1 MDTLVIVRRIREAE
15 ALADAG
21 KHGDARRLLEPL
33 LSDDGV
39 SESQRKL
46 IGKKIDLFKKQHDR
60 MTRIISRRATST
72 SVRVDESNQSS
83 ERTAIRNAVE
93 GHERSERPTDHT
105 PDKEDATERPT
116 NRTVEKQSHGA
127 PTEVVPRAHNVD
139 TEVPERGHRLKVERT
154 SRQTSGMW
162 NSVSDR
168 REVVRPPDPSDSQEL
183 APVNPGNEIEDVGET
198 EDSDP
203 RKTDMFVVS
212 ADTGA
217 ADNQVTVAPDDDSAP
232 AIGRYNV
239 DRPVYATGNDTPAPG
254 WNDTPVPSSNTPA
267 PTVRDSFIIPSSDT
281 VASSEM
287 PDKDDDST
295 YLLADDYFASRPSA
309 RQRERS
315 NPELKA
321 LADRL
326 PDDDLRRELAL
337 EVVRLREQLEQSGS
351 ARSEVSKRE
360 GTRAGSR
367 KIEREDRPES
377 GSFHIPASQVNTIVR
392 RAAGTDRIEVHMPGR
407 DEDAADLQVLR
418 RDSVRE
424 KQAPATPTDRIALAQ
439 DYIEATQIEK
449 PSLLKPVATW
459 LGVLV
464 VLGVIGWAIHLGY
477 QSITGGDQTV
487 EVTEDSVGEFKL
499 GSAKGD
505 YADVAQKQDRIAFA
519 VRSEHGWLIQYDDET
534 QQVTGISVPGPA
546 LADPADSGFDRL
558 HVVFNGYDYAFV
570 NGASVEILRKRF
582 GEPTPDFSKETW
594 ESSEGYTLTFIAKQG
609 QSALEVHY
617 RTSEPD
623 APRWVRLVTGNSPPR
638 PPTDGDF
645 VPDDQ

>member
-1 MDTLVIVRRIREAE
+1 MDTLVIVRKIREAE

-21 KHGDARRLLEPL
+21 KHGEARRLLEPL

-46 IGKKIDLFKKQHDR
+46 VGKKIDLFKKQHER

-83 ERTAIRNAVE
+83 ERTAIRKAV
-93 GHERSERPTDHT
+93 GDHERSERPTDHT
-105 PDKEDATERPT
+105 PDKEDPTERPT
-116 NRTVEKQSHGA
+116 NRTIEKQSHGA

-139 TEVPERGHRLKVERT
+139 TEVPERGHRLKVERST
-154 SRQTSGMW
+154 KQTSGMW
-162 NSVSDR
+162 DSVSDR

-183 APVNPGNEIEDVGET
+183 APVASASEIDDVGET
-198 EDSDP
+198 DESDP
-203 RKTDMFVVS
+203 RKTDMFVIP

-217 ADNQVTVAPDDDSAP
+217 DDSSVTVAPDDDSAP

-267 PTVRDSFIIPSSDT
+267 PSVRDSFIIPDSDT
-281 VASSEM
+281 VSTSSM
-287 PDKDDDST
+287 PDHDDDST

-351 ARSEVSKRE
+351 TRTEVSKRE
-360 GTRAGSR
+360 GTRTGSR

-407 DEDAADLQVLR
+407 DEDAAELQVLR

-424 KQAPATPTDRIALAQ
+424 KKAPATPTDRIALAQ

-449 PSLLKPVATW
+449 PGLLKPVATW

-464 VLGVIGWAIHLGY
+464 ILGVIGWAIHLGY
-477 QSITGGDQTV
+477 QSIVGGNQTV
-487 EVTEDSVGEFKL
+487 EVTESSVGEFKL
-499 GSAKGD
+499 GSPKSD
-505 YADVAQKQDRIAFA
+505 YEDVAQKQDRIAFA
-519 VRSEHGWLIQYDDET
+519 VKSKRGWLIQYDDES
-534 QQVTGISVPGPA
+534 QLVTGVVVPGPT
-546 LADPADSGFDRL
+546 LIDPDESGFNKL
-558 HVVFNGYDYAFV
+558 HVTFNGYDYAFV
-570 NGASVEILRKRF
+570 NGASLEAVRNKF
-582 GEPTPDFSKETW
+582 GKPTPDFSQETW
-594 ESSEGYTLTFIAKQG
+594 NSADTYTLAFIAKQG
-609 QSALEVHY
+609 QSALEVCY
-617 RTSEPD
+617 RTSQPD
-623 APRWVRLVTGNSPPR
+623 APIWVRLVTGNKPPR
-638 PPTDGDF
+638 SPTEGDF
-645 VPDDQ
+645 LPDNQ